1 MCGLC
6 GTFAPDGTLN
16 RALTAAMHSRL
27 VHRGPDETYSL
38 STPTLSMKLGRLGMT
53 ALRDGWQPAEDLG
66 GRFVAMTN
74 GEVFNHEDLWA
85 RIGHHRPENRVDV
98 AIIPELFARYG
109 PAGLERVDGQFAT
122 AIYDRADNS
131 LYLGRDRFGI
141 CPLYHTTVGSQV
153 HFCSELKPLVTCV
166 PNSWRLDI
174 SAVDQ
179 YLALGNIVAPR
190 TLVKDVWAV
199 PPGCVVRFGG
209 NTRDTG
215 DTGDTR
221 DAGDAGDAGETIRYW
236 RYGEFA
242 AEDKP
247 VPAEDVRDALR
258 CSVRDRLRADVEI
271 GAYLSGGFDSTTLV
285 MEAADVLEKPTRT
298 FSVIFDDA
306 ALDEGRFQRE
316 VSEVVGSEHH
326 QIRCGPAH
334 VAAEFEEMVRHCC
347 YPQRET
353 YNVAAL
359 MLSREVHLTGL
370 KGVISGEGAD
380 ELFFGYDSYAFDGA
394 RRKPWDSRPENE
406 QAWGRADFGWE
417 VDWSRLARRRELCLT
432 APAHAALSGNEFWRD
447 RLIPFTDH
455 ELAGLTRM
463 QLRSVADVY
472 VQLGGHL
479 LGDHGD
485 AMLMANSVEGRYPFL
500 GNSVV
505 ALGLRVADADKV
517 ADFEGKACLKAAYA
531 DIVPQPVV
539 RRAKQGFTAYGL
551 STVADERMLSSWRDL
566 VTASGIFLPNSLDR
580 LAADRTPDRWD
591 VRLSLISISMVIDEL
606 GLRL

>member
-16 RALTAAMHSRL
+16 RAVAAAMHSRL

-53 ALRDGWQPAEDLG
+53 ALKDGWQPAEDLS

-74 GEVFNHEDLWA
+74 GEVFNYGDLQE
-85 RIGHHRPENRVDV
+85 RLGEHRSGNRVDV
-98 AIIPELFARYG
+98 AVIPELFARYG

-122 AIYDRADNS
+122 AIYDRAENS

-141 CPLYHTTVGSQV
+141 CPMYYTVLDSHV
-153 HFCSELKPLVTCV
+153 HFCSELKPLVKCV
-166 PNSWRLDI
+166 PNVWRLDI

-179 YLALGNIVAPR
+179 YLSLGNIVAPR
-190 TLVKDVWAV
+190 TLVKEVHTV
-199 PPGCVVRFGG
+199 PPGCVVRFGE
-209 NTRDTG
+209 
-215 DTGDTR
+215 DTR
-221 DAGDAGDAGETIRYW
+221 ETIRYW

-242 AEDKP
+242 VAEHS
-247 VPAEDVRDALR
+247 VTAEEIRDTLR
-258 CSVRDRLRADVEI
+258 SSVRDRLRADVEI
-271 GAYLSGGFDSTTLV
+271 GAYLSGGFDSTALV
-285 MEAADVLEKPTRT
+285 MEAARVLEKPTRT
-298 FSVIFDDA
+298 FSVLFDDV

-316 VSEVVGSEHH
+316 VSEAVGSEHH
-326 QIRCGPAH
+326 QIRCSPAH
-334 VAAEFEEMVRHCC
+334 IASEFEEMVRHCC

-359 MLSREVHLTGL
+359 MLSREVRLTGL

-394 RRKPWDSRPENE
+394 RRKPRDSHSENE

-417 VDWSRLARRRELCLT
+417 VDWNKLARRRELCLT
-432 APAHAALSGNEFWRD
+432 SSAVAALSGNEFWRD
-447 RLIPFTDH
+447 RLIPFADQEIT
-455 ELAGLTRM
+455 GLTQM
-463 QLRSVADVY
+463 QLRSIADVY

-500 GNSVV
+500 GNSMVSL
-505 ALGLRVADADKV
+505 ALGVGDDDKV

-531 DIVPQPVV
+531 GIVPRPVLQ
-539 RRAKQGFTAYGL
+539 RAKQGFTAYGL
-551 STVADERMLSSWRDL
+551 AAVADDRMLSNWRDL
-566 VTASGIFLPNSLDR
+566 VEASGIFLPDSLDG
-580 LAADRTPDRWD
+580 LGADRTPDKWD

>member
-16 RALTAAMHSRL
+16 RAVAAAMHSRL
-27 VHRGPDETYSL
+27 VHRGPDEAYSL
-38 STPTLSMKLGRLGMT
+38 STLVLSVKLGRLGMT
-53 ALRDGWQPAEDLG
+53 ALKDGWQPAEDLS

-74 GEVFNHEDLWA
+74 GEVFNYGDL
-85 RIGHHRPENRVDV
+85 RRCLGDHRPENKADV
-98 AIIPELFARYG
+98 AVIPELFARYG
-109 PAGLERVDGQFAT
+109 PAGLELIDGQFAT
-122 AIYDRADNS
+122 AIYDRAENS

-141 CPLYHTTVGSQV
+141 CPIYYTTLNSHV
-153 HFCSELKPLVTCV
+153 HFCSELKPLVKCV

-174 SAVDQ
+174 SAVDH
-179 YLALGNIVAPR
+179 YLSLGNIVAPR
-190 TLVKDVWAV
+190 TLVKDVHAV
-199 PPGCVVRFGG
+199 PPGCLVQFGEDG
-209 NTRDTG
+209 Q
-215 DTGDTR
+215 
-221 DAGDAGDAGETIRYW
+221 ETICYW

-242 AEDKP
+242 VADLP
-247 VPAEDVRDALR
+247 VATADIRDTLQR
-258 CSVRDRLRADVEI
+258 SVRDRLRADVEI
-271 GAYLSGGFDSTTLV
+271 GAYLSGGLDSTTLV
-285 MEAADVLEKPTRT
+285 MEAARVLEKPPRT
-298 FSVIFDDA
+298 FSVLFDDV

-316 VSEVVGSEHH
+316 VSEAVGSEHH
-326 QIRCGPAH
+326 QVRCSPAH

-359 MLSREVHLTGL
+359 MLAREVSLTGL

-394 RRKPWDSRPENE
+394 LRKPRDNRPENE

-417 VDWSRLARRRELCLT
+417 VAWHKLARRRELCLT
-432 APAHAALSGNEFWRD
+432 SSALATLHGNEFWRD
-447 RLIPFTDH
+447 RLIPFADQ
-455 ELAGLTRM
+455 ELTGLSQM
-463 QLRSVADVY
+463 QLRSIADVY
-472 VQLGGHL
+472 VQLSGHL

-505 ALGLRVADADKV
+505 SLGLRIGDDAKV

-531 DIVPQPVV
+531 DIVPKSVLQ
-539 RRAKQGFTAYGL
+539 RAKQGFTAYGL
-551 STVADERMLSSWRDL
+551 SAVTDDRTLSNWRDL
-566 VTASGIFLPNSLDR
+566 VAASGIFPPNSLDG
-580 LAADRTPDRWD
+580 LGADRTPDKWD

>member
-6 GTFAPDGTLN
+6 GTFAPDGTLD
-16 RALTAAMHSRL
+16 RVVAAAMHSRL

-38 STPTLSMKLGRLGMT
+38 STPTLSVKLGRLGMV
-53 ALRDGWQPAEDLG
+53 ALKDGWQPAEDRG

-74 GEVFNHEDLWA
+74 GEVFNHGDL
-85 RIGHHRPENRVDV
+85 RERLGDRSPGNGVDV
-98 AIIPELFARYG
+98 AVIPELFARYG
-109 PAGLERVDGQFAT
+109 PAGLELIDGQFAT
-122 AIYDRADNS
+122 AIYDRAENS

-141 CPLYHTTVGSQV
+141 CPLYYTVLDSHV
-153 HFCSELKPLVTCV
+153 HFCSELKPLVQCL

-179 YLALGNIVAPR
+179 YLSLGNIVAPR
-190 TLVKDVWAV
+190 TLVKDVHAV
-199 PPGCVVRFGG
+199 PPGCVVRFGE
-209 NTRDTG
+209 DTG
-215 DTGDTR
+215 R
-221 DAGDAGDAGETIRYW
+221 TIRYW

-242 AEDKP
+242 VEEERADGAAEI
-247 VPAEDVRDALR
+247 RDALR
-258 CSVRDRLRADVEI
+258 RGVRDRLRADVEI

-285 MEAADVLEKPTRT
+285 MEAAHVLEKPPRT
-298 FSVIFDDA
+298 FSVLFDDA

-316 VSEVVGSEHH
+316 VSEAVGSEHH
-326 QIRCGPAH
+326 QIRCSPAH

-359 MLSREVHLTGL
+359 MLSREVRLTGL

-394 RRKPWDSRPENE
+394 RRKPRDSHAENE

-417 VDWSRLARRRELCLT
+417 VDHHKLAHRRALCLT
-432 APAHAALSGNEFWRD
+432 PSALAALRGNEFWRD
-447 RLIPFTDH
+447 RLIPFADQEIT
-455 ELAGLTRM
+455 GLTQM
-463 QLRSVADVY
+463 QLRSIADVY
-472 VQLGGHL
+472 VQLSGHL

-485 AMLMANSVEGRYPFL
+485 TMLMANSVEGRYPFL
-500 GNSVV
+500 GNSLVSL
-505 ALGLRVADADKV
+505 ALRIGDADKMV
-517 ADFEGKACLKAAYA
+517 DFEGKACLKAAYA
-531 DIVPQPVV
+531 DIVPRAVV

-551 STVADERMLSSWRDL
+551 PAVADERMLSNWRDL
-566 VTASGIFLPNSLDR
+566 VAASGIFLPDALDG
-580 LAADRTPDRWD
+580 LSADRTPDKWD